1 MNEIVFK
8 ESDYNIN
15 KNIRWYISV
24 KLNKIIL
31 IFIFNYK

>member
-24 KLNKIIL
+24 KLNKY
-31 IFIFNYK
+31 NYTYIYI